1 MGFIEQLTIS
11 WRSALLFGL
20 FMPLIFVQLNLLFRQ
35 VEQIANRCLVAF
47 LFIFSLNLVPQ
58 IIGFAGA
65 YQIWPNLTFAPFSNE
80 LLLGPLLLAHIHF
93 LTRNIALG
101 KHWLWFIPGATQFI
115 YYSVVFIIFEDY
127 RDKLAFNDTY
137 HEPFIV
143 PIETLASVVVTLAC
157 LFLCWHKIKLYQ
169 RLLIDNYSSINEFE
183 PVWLKRFLQAVCA
196 LALIWLNFEIADQI
210 FSLSYVQQYPLYIML
225 TLIMIWFGYNAISRI
240 NLEYPKFSGSL
251 HGNDLEGEDKSGINW
266 RTLGQSYAQRLQQ
279 EKWYLDSKLSL
290 PQMAAKLATN
300 DNYLSKAINTGLG
313 KNFNRLINEV
323 RTEHAKSL
331 MRENQKTALL
341 NIAYDSG
348 FSSKAS
354 FNRAFREITGQT
366 PSQFRSQIVNS

>member
-1 MGFIEQLTIS
+1 M
-11 WRSALLFGL
+11 
-20 FMPLIFVQLNLLFRQ
+20 LNINASIKTRF
-35 VEQIANRCLVAF
+35 NRCHHSGDILKMILMRPEKV
-47 LFIFSLNLVPQ
+47 IPMKPESVIPS
-58 IIGFAGA
+58 
-65 YQIWPNLTFAPFSNE
+65 YQKMRSRWARICN
-80 LLLGPLLLAHIHF
+80 
-93 LTRNIALG
+93 
-101 KHWLWFIPGATQFI
+101 
-115 YYSVVFIIFEDY
+115 
-127 RDKLAFNDTY
+127 
-137 HEPFIV
+137 
-143 PIETLASVVVTLAC
+143 
-157 LFLCWHKIKLYQ
+157 
-169 RLLIDNYSSINEFE
+169 
-183 PVWLKRFLQAVCA
+183 
-196 LALIWLNFEIADQI
+196 
-210 FSLSYVQQYPLYIML
+210 
-225 TLIMIWFGYNAISRI
+225 NAISRI

-266 RTLGQSYAQRLQQ
+266 RTLGQSYAQSLQQ